1 MHQPKEIRDYL
12 AQMWKIPRSGI
23 AEIRDQE
30 IISDGHTYEDLKV
43 ITHELMT
50 EYIGSE
56 ESFLR
61 AWEITVAKAHSELH
75 PPIGE
80 IRSAGEKVEVTPV
93 DKSHPE
99 LGDKTLPEYLEHEK
113 KVLTT
118 HKPEPYA
125 KN

>member
-1 MHQPKEIRDYL
+1 MFMHQPKEIRDYL
-12 AQMWKIPRSGI
+12 SQMWKIPRSGI
-23 AEIRDQE
+23 SEIRDQE
-30 IISDGHTYEDLKV
+30 VISDGHTYDDLQV
-43 ITHELMT
+43 ITHERMT

-80 IRSAGEKVEVTPV
+80 IRSAGEKIEVTPV
-93 DKSHPE
+93 DKS
-99 LGDKTLPEYLEHEK
+99 KEHN
-113 KVLTT
+113 
-118 HKPEPYA
+118 A